1 MKRIIFLISCF
12 FVLSSAIA
20 QNKIVND
27 PNAQV
32 RSVSAFH
39 SIKVSTGIHLYLTQG
54 DEEKVAVS
62 ADNADHRAKIVTEV
76 VNGVLKIYYD
86 NGHHWFSD
94 DDRNKNLRAYVS
106 CKTLDALNANSGAH
120 VDVDGSIHSNTLA
133 LDFSSG
139 AWFKGSVNVSGLK
152 IDEGSGAHSVI
163 SGSANDTKASASSG
177 SHLDAS
183 GLVTSQCDAD
193 ASSGGHIDVNVSKS
207 LVASASSGGHIA
219 YRGDASI
226 KNINTSSGGAVSKN

>member
-1 MKRIIFLISCF
+1 MKKIIVAISCLLI
-12 FVLSSAIA
+12 LSATSA

-32 RSVSAFH
+32 RSVTAFH
-39 SIKVSTGIHLYLTQG
+39 AIKVSTGIHLYLTQS

-86 NGHHWFSD
+86 NGHHWFSV

-120 VDVDGSIHSNTLA
+120 VEVDGSINSNTLA

-139 AWFKGSVNVSGLK
+139 AWFKGRVNVAGLK
-152 IDEGSGAHSVI
+152 IDESSGAHSVI
-163 SGSANDTKASASSG
+163 SGNANDAKASTSSG

-183 GLVTSQCDAD
+183 ELVTSQCDAD
-193 ASSGGHIDVNVSKS
+193 ASSGGHIDINVSKS
-207 LVASASSGGHIA
+207 LVASASSGGHIS

-226 KNINTSSGGAVSKN
+226 KNINTSSGGSVSRK